1 MTHIELDTLVRLRE
15 PGREPGLAE
24 AEKHLAECAECR
36 READRLEQRVA
47 RLKALPT
54 LKPSR
59 DAWPVVHAR
68 LRADHR
74 IRTRR
79 FATGGV
85 AIAAGIAV
93 LLLVRRATS
102 SSSLNAST
110 ALSDAM
116 TRSGQLEQ
124 LLESYNADGRITD
137 GHTDGMAGALEDQI
151 ARIDRQLEM
160 AQLLRARER
169 DTALLNLYRE
179 RIGLLDALM
188 DVHVTRAS
196 NVGL

>member
-1 MTHIELDTLVRLRE
+1 MTHIDLDTLVRLRE
-15 PGREPGLAE
+15 PGREPGQAE
-24 AEKHLAECAECR
+24 AAKHLAECEACR
-36 READRLEQRVA
+36 READRLGQRVA

-59 DAWPVVHAR
+59 DSWPAVEAR
-68 LRADHR
+68 LRAE
-74 IRTRR
+74 RR
-79 FATGGV
+79 VRAGRLATGGLAV
-85 AIAAGIAV
+85 AAGLALM
-93 LLLVRRATS
+93 LLLHGASAS
-102 SSSLNAST
+102 SKTLSP
-110 ALSDAM
+110 ALSEAM
-116 TRSGQLEQ
+116 ARSGQLEQ

>member
-1 MTHIELDTLVRLRE
+1 MPPRSRS
-15 PGREPGLAE
+15 PGATGGA
-24 AEKHLAECAECR
+24 AQGA
-36 READRLEQRVA
+36 ADSQ
-47 RLKALPT
+47 AL
-54 LKPSR
+54 R

-68 LRADHR
+68 LRANHR

-79 FATGGV
+79 FATGGL
-85 AIAAGIAV
+85 AIAAGIAL
-93 LLLVRRATS
+93 LLLVRGATS

-110 ALSDAM
+110 ALSEAM

>member
-1 MTHIELDTLVRLRE
+1 MRHIDLDTLVRLRE
-15 PGREPGLAE
+15 PGREPGQAE
-24 AEKHLAECAECR
+24 AEKHLSECEACR

-59 DAWPVVHAR
+59 DSWPAVEAR
-68 LRADHR
+68 LRAER
-74 IRTRR
+74 QVRTGRL
-79 FATGGV
+79 ATGGL
-85 AIAAGIAV
+85 AIAAGLALM
-93 LLLVRRATS
+93 LLLHGASAS
-102 SSSLNAST
+102 SKTLSP

-116 TRSGQLEQ
+116 ARSGQLEQ
-124 LLESYNADGRITD
+124 LLESFNSDGRITD

>member
-59 DAWPVVHAR
+59 DAGQWCTLDSAPITASVLDGSR
-68 LRADHR
+68 PGPRDR
-74 IRTRR
+74 
-79 FATGGV
+79 G
-85 AIAAGIAV
+85 GIAL
-93 LLLVRRATS
+93 LLLVRGATS

-110 ALSDAM
+110 ALSEAM
-116 TRSGQLEQ
+116 TRSGQLDQ

>member
-1 MTHIELDTLVRLRE
+1 MTHIDLDTLVRLRE
-15 PGREPGLAE
+15 PGREPGQAE
-24 AEKHLAECAECR
+24 AEKHLAECEACR

-59 DAWPVVHAR
+59 DSWPAVEAR
-68 LRADHR
+68 LRAER
-74 IRTRR
+74 RVRTGRL
-79 FATGGV
+79 ATGGL
-85 AIAAGIAV
+85 AIAAGLA
-93 LLLVRRATS
+93 LLLLLHGVSAS
-102 SSSLNAST
+102 SKTLSP
-110 ALSDAM
+110 ALSEAM
-116 TRSGQLEQ
+116 ARSGQLEQ